1 MYQMMDG
8 KERLKRFSL
17 WVGFMVLTIFGGVPL
32 QARVET
38 YVIGD
43 EDHPW
48 QASGNLLN
56 ADWSSQPGWVLP
68 IRVSMEQNILNR
80 LHEEGRLFAA
90 YGRDGRLIMAD
101 LYRYREGDARLW
113 SENLSSGNKD
123 MIFKLADGLQDT
135 FALEQFVTKRIPQG
149 VTIYVDLG
157 GAYPVKEVKFYPL
170 NRKTGS
176 DLVEKY
182 PDFDW
187 GPHEDLYV
195 KGYELWANDGSA
207 KTQDEEG
214 RPIYHLLSAVPVN
227 TNIVVTDTSFQPQH
241 IRYLKL
247 WCSNDPFEID
257 QLEIRGEGYV
267 RQASFVSDIIDL
279 NDIANLGRI
288 WWTAEKDPDTQVLVQ
303 TRVGRDMTTLRYFRI
318 NDIGEEEELT
328 GETDEENY
336 RLWTRLKVS
345 ERGRGGLSDTEN
357 WSPWSLPYKQSGDY
371 IVVEGPRQYLQIKV
385 TLISENPWV
394 RARVDNVFFEYSQPT
409 VARRLLGEISPRE
422 NIELGKTL
430 TFRYCLRPQIA
441 SQDSGFDVI
450 QIDTPVQARV
460 ESLRIGGE
468 LVPASDYSVK
478 AEEKHLTLQL
488 LNGRRLSSDADSLEL
503 VFDCSILSFGTIFAS
518 RAWASWIQ
526 VLPQDVEEEDPGDL
540 GVRGSEGFLG
550 RVIGDLAI
558 SPNPFTPNG
567 DQWNDVANIYFKV
580 FQVVTSAPVRVD
592 ICDFSGKIIRKVFW
606 EQVGSSEFRN
616 IQWDGLDDQGK
627 LVPPG
632 IYLVRVRVE
641 ADEETF
647 EEIRTVAVA
656 Y

>member
-1 MYQMMDG
+1 
-8 KERLKRFSL
+8 
-17 WVGFMVLTIFGGVPL
+17 MVLTIFGGVPL